1 MGNEIAM
8 KKIASLFFSI
18 VFYAGVLFGF
28 LLTSMATWA
37 DMEAVSYEFDRTGGE
52 HLNSLHCP
60 ILMTAKETSIF
71 SVTLTNTTD
80 KKLTPSIRTDISAR
94 LEPVSSYTYAKLAPG
109 ETKHFHWTIGP
120 ENIKFRQFI
129 FVRAW
134 VNASYPL
141 PSRSNVCGVFVLD
154 LPTNGNVITWSMV
167 GLSITG
173 IAVGL
178 YGITRSRDPMKNKRA
193 DMMLLGV
200 VAFLIVTGIITSLMG
215 WWMQGGIVVVL
226 SILVILVSLCTA
238 RR

>member
-8 KKIASLFFSI
+8 KKVASLFFSI

-60 ILMTAKETSIF
+60 ILMTAKETNTF

-109 ETKHFHWTIGP
+109 ETKRFHWTIGP
-120 ENIKFRQFI
+120 ENIKFGQFI

-141 PSRSNVCGVFVLD
+141 PSQSNVCGVFVLD
-154 LPTNGNVITWSMV
+154 LPMNGNAITWSMV

-178 YGITRSRDPMKNKRA
+178 YGITRSHDPMKNKRA
-193 DMMLLGV
+193 DIRLLIL
-200 VAFLIVTGIITSLMG
+200 VAFLIIAGVLSSFLG
-215 WWMQGGIVVVL
+215 WWMMGLLVTIVT
-226 SILVILVSLCTA
+226 ILTLLMSFYTT
-238 RR
+238 RK